1 MAAWESKHI
10 VNLELIISVYLW
22 HHFIVKSLQK
32 TPNTVCID
40 LHKGNANARVALVFH
55 GPQGN
60 PLGQCSEHII
70 RFLIPQS
77 FDMAPVKCVL
87 SAISVVFKFHVL
99 PRDIHIGFFSLN
111 NSPFAEM
118 RYTTFLC
125 LSPDSFNSSFFSL
138 VKLFNEPL
146 YYVYVKY

>member
-1 MAAWESKHI
+1 MIILWVYLPYEQTLILIFHSYLSWELFCSLESVVGVAAWESKHI
-10 VNLELIISVYLW
+10 VNLELIISGYLW

-99 PRDIHIGFFSLN
+99 PSDIHIGFFS
-111 NSPFAEM
+111 
-118 RYTTFLC
+118 
-125 LSPDSFNSSFFSL
+125 
-138 VKLFNEPL
+138 
-146 YYVYVKY
+146 